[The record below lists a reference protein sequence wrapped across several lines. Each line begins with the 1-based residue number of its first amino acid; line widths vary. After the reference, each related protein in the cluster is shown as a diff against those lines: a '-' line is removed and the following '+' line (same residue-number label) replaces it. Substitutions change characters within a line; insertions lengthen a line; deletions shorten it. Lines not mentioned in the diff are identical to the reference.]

1 MPYLYDWLANHNL
14 VWPTQ
19 CCRWGPPLGPAGDC
33 KQAHRVYVSEQTDG
47 SEPNKLVVARAD
59 IVRPRV
65 AAAESIAS
73 FREVDGSPFVQ
84 PLKTILHPGEVNKIR
99 ELPAYSDRLLATHTD
114 APDVFLWDVEAQPAY
129 TKGSWAE
136 PTPDLVLKG
145 HTDIAPFALGASCA
159 PGSGRLASGGRDA
172 LVVVWDAGDLASS
185 LAGRAAG
192 GAGVGAGAG
201 AGAAGGGQT
210 LEARYKLSG
219 HDAQV
224 EDVVFKPGCDHE
236 LASVGDDRAL
246 LFWDTRARGGDKPTV
261 SVPGAHGDDVQCLDW
276 AASDPHLVVTGSA
289 DSSVH
294 VWDTRKLGG
303 AGAGALHEFQ
313 GHRGSVLRVQ
323 WHTLQP
329 GVFASGGEDA
339 LLNVWDLGGAAGASA
354 SSRIQEYHGAPPG
367 LLFQHCGH
375 RDNIV
380 DFQWN
385 QSDPWTLLSV
395 SDDTS
400 AGGGGALQMWR
411 INDLIYRPQAEVLAE
426 LEQYKDFILTGKD

>member
-1 MPYLYDWLANHNL
+1 M
-14 VWPTQ
+14 
-19 CCRWGPPLGPAGDC
+19 
-33 KQAHRVYVSEQTDG
+33 
-47 SEPNKLVVARAD
+47 
-59 IVRPRV
+59 
-65 AAAESIAS
+65 
-73 FREVDGSPFVQ
+73 
-84 PLKTILHPGEVNKIR
+84 
-99 ELPAYSDRLLATHTD
+99 
-114 APDVFLWDVEAQPAY
+114 
-129 TKGSWAE
+129 
-136 PTPDLVLKG
+136 
-145 HTDIAPFALGASCA
+145 
-159 PGSGRLASGGRDA
+159 
-172 LVVVWDAGDLASS
+172 
-185 LAGRAAG
+185 
-192 GAGVGAGAG
+192 
-201 AGAAGGGQT
+201 
-210 LEARYKLSG
+210 
-219 HDAQV
+219 
-224 EDVVFKPGCDHE
+224 VFKPGCDHE

-246 LFWDTRARGGDKPTV
+246 LFWDTRGRGGDKPAV

-303 AGAGALHEFQ
+303 AGAGTLHEFQ

-323 WHTLQP
+323 WHPLQP

-411 INDLIYRPQAEVLAE
+411 INDLIYRPQDEVLAE